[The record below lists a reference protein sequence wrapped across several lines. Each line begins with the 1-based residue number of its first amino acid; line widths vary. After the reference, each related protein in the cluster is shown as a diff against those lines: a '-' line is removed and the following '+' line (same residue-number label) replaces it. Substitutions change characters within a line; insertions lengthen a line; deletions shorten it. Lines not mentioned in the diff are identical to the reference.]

1 MDSPLGVERGQ
12 TRRLTLGGKPRQK
25 ASPAGNPWGQAQVD
39 PSSARGEPRP
49 ILGELA
55 LAHGGG
61 QGRGCA
67 RGRDSARSRG
77 KQRAARAVPR
87 G

>member
-25 ASPAGNPWGQAQVD
+25 ASPAGNPWGRAQVD
-39 PSSARGEPRP
+39 PSSARGE
-49 ILGELA
+49 LA
-55 LAHGGG
+55 LAHGGETARAG
-61 QGRGCA
+61 TCV